1 MRDQQESNLEKAM
14 YLVMKPVAILIL
26 ALTVFDIRKL
36 RRCLFLAQLLLTTER
51 HAAQDVHAV
60 LVIAEVRDSEDED
73 QNDLFLFSVEHANQ

>member
-1 MRDQQESNLEKAM
+1 M
-14 YLVMKPVAILIL
+14 YFVMKPVAILIM
-26 ALTVFDIRKL
+26 ALTVFGIRMC
-36 RRCLFLAQLLLTTER
+36 RRRLFLAQFPLTAER